1 MGKDKLD
8 ELIKKY
14 GDNREYYHDSK
25 NAYNETECRDEY
37 ISPLLECFGWDV
49 ENSKGK
55 LPQYKEVVV
64 EKFSNSSERPDYT
77 LTLNGV
83 SKIHVEAK
91 KPSVDILVETD
102 PAMQTRKY
110 GWNANHPYAVL
121 TNFENLSIYDTT
133 NQPHEGDDA
142 RASLYRVYNYKDYL
156 LKYAEIYELIGR
168 DNLYNGSIDEFVKKT
183 FKDSSK
189 YSTEVDETFLKQ
201 INEWRLALGD
211 YLYSKDEKYKDL
223 KILNE
228 TVQSFINQIIFLRI
242 CEDRKLPLYRK
253 LYEII
258 ADKATLQQILT
269 EIFKKADK
277 RYNSGLFEG
286 DSPIFDLKVEIID
299 NIIKSLYYPQTPY
312 LFTVLEPS
320 ILGKIYEAFLTES
333 LVVVDGKIKLAQ
345 KSEYRYKSVV
355 STPVEIV
362 KYMVKTVMDKKC
374 QGKTPKE
381 ILDLRVADIACGSG
395 VFLEEAYQYLIDYCT
410 GWYEVNESDHLIEIE
425 EGKKKLPLAEKKKL
439 LSSCIFGVDI
449 DSNAVEVCKLSL
461 LLKLLEGET
470 EPSVKEE
477 DPILPDLANN
487 IVAGNS
493 LVENKDI
500 NRGELSVEQ
509 LVGLVP
515 FDWATINS
523 GNGFDVILGNPPYVN
538 TEDMHRL
545 SGEIEFNV
553 YKKKYKSSY
562 LQFDKYFLFV
572 EKAMSLLI
580 DDGML
585 CYIIPNKFPK
595 IKAGK
600 ELRKLLA
607 KHLVSIDDFG
617 DAQLFPDKTIYSAI
631 VIAQKEKSAVMK
643 YSYVKNVVDLWTGS
657 NISSIDLNTKIFD
670 ENPWLLTTEIDFLKM
685 LDKTKDKAIP
695 LSDVANIFNGIQTSA
710 ERAEKFSDKKE
721 VYWFDGTCI
730 YKEDNDFIYVERFGK
745 KYKVEKSILKP
756 YFKPTK
762 NAEKGMTTY
771 SLLETDKRII
781 FPYDKEGKLFSI
793 DEMKSTFAG
802 TYAYLLDCYDR
813 LVPRCLNDGIGR
825 DVPDATEDT
834 WYKYGRTQ
842 ALTSF
847 IDTEKLI
854 VRVLSKE
861 PMYAYDKTDML
872 IASGGTAGYVAISK
886 KKESKYELE
895 YIQAWLAHPYTE
907 KIFQI
912 QGSDFEGGFTA
923 RGTFLLNKIP
933 FVDLDFNNADHK
945 KLYDDVV
952 SKTRRIYELNE
963 QLKGHIDRAT
973 KNVIENEKGILV
985 EEIQTLI
992 KKVYE
997 QEI

>member
-1 MGKDKLD
+1 
-8 ELIKKY
+8 
-14 GDNREYYHDSK
+14 
-25 NAYNETECRDEY
+25 
-37 ISPLLECFGWDV
+37 
-49 ENSKGK
+49 
-55 LPQYKEVVV
+55 
-64 EKFSNSSERPDYT
+64 
-77 LTLNGV
+77 
-83 SKIHVEAK
+83 
-91 KPSVDILVETD
+91 
-102 PAMQTRKY
+102 
-110 GWNANHPYAVL
+110 
-121 TNFENLSIYDTT
+121 
-133 NQPHEGDDA
+133 
-142 RASLYRVYNYKDYL
+142 
-156 LKYAEIYELIGR
+156 
-168 DNLYNGSIDEFVKKT
+168 
-183 FKDSSK
+183 
-189 YSTEVDETFLKQ
+189 
-201 INEWRLALGD
+201 
-211 YLYSKDEKYKDL
+211 
-223 KILNE
+223 
-228 TVQSFINQIIFLRI
+228 
-242 CEDRKLPLYRK
+242 
-253 LYEII
+253 
-258 ADKATLQQILT
+258 
-269 EIFKKADK
+269 
-277 RYNSGLFEG
+277 
-286 DSPIFDLKVEIID
+286 
-299 NIIKSLYYPQTPY
+299 
-312 LFTVLEPS
+312 
-320 ILGKIYEAFLTES
+320 
-333 LVVVDGKIKLAQ
+333 
-345 KSEYRYKSVV
+345 
-355 STPVEIV
+355 
-362 KYMVKTVMDKKC
+362 MVKTVMDKKC

-631 VIAQKEKSAVMK
+631 VTAQKEKSAVMK

-963 QLKGHIDRAT
+963 QLKGHIDHAT